1 MNVDK
6 ISRFFS
12 DLLLSLKSLIKIVLL
27 SRKDT
32 ITRVNDN
39 NNTLIVMGN
48 GPSLSNTIDND
59 FYSLST
65 NPTLAVNFAANAPE
79 FKKLQPRYYVIADP
93 HFYTSCNNLAVN
105 RLTQNLSSVDW
116 EMTLFL
122 PVKARNSTLAHLNKN
137 IKIEYFNPIG
147 IEGFNWLENIAFS
160 HGWGMPRPRNVLIP
174 AIMIATRLG
183 YKNIFIAGADHSW
196 MQTISVNDNNEVISI
211 QPHFYKDD
219 ESEQQRIN
227 IEYLKHPLHKIIQSF
242 YIAFSAYHT
251 IQRYAISRGISIYN
265 STPKSFID
273 AFPRAPLPKQ

>member
-6 ISRFFS
+6 ISRFIS

-32 ITRVNDN
+32 ITRANDN
-39 NNTLIVMGN
+39 NDKIIVMGN
-48 GPSLSNTIDND
+48 GPSLTNTINND
-59 FYSLST
+59 FYALST

-79 FKKLQPRYYVIADP
+79 FKKLRPRYYLIADP
-93 HFYTSCNNLAVN
+93 HFYSSCDNPAVN
-105 RLTQNLSSVDW
+105 RLTQNLSSVNW

-122 PVKARNSTLAHLNKN
+122 PVKARHSALAHCNEN

-147 IEGFNWLENIAFS
+147 IEGFNWLENFAFS

-174 AIMIATRLG
+174 AIMIGARLG
-183 YKNIFIAGADHSW
+183 YKQIFIAGADHSW
-196 MQTISVNDNNEVISI
+196 MRTISVNDNNEVVSI

-227 IEYLKHPLHKIIQSF
+227 IEYLKHPLHKIIHSF

-251 IQRYAISRGISIYN
+251 IQRYATSCGIKIYN
-265 STPKSFID
+265 STPESFID